1 MPQAAAFDQVE
12 QFLAEVFGVVSGA
25 LDGLGHQQQIGA
37 VVARALV
44 GTAQV
49 APEDGMT
56 GLVNFGIGADDP
68 GGRIKIAAGKTA
80 VDPSQHF
87 FQDLGHLRKI
97 VGIFG
102 LKAGCEFL

>member
-1 MPQAAAFDQVE
+1 
-12 QFLAEVFGVVSGA
+12 
-25 LDGLGHQQQIGA
+25 
-37 VVARALV
+37 
-44 GTAQV
+44 
-49 APEDGMT
+49 
-56 GLVNFGIGADDP
+56 
-68 GGRIKIAAGKTA
+68 